1 MVSLQ
6 YRLPP
11 WLSSRVSG
19 VVFADLGFSCSHE
32 SNTSFLDVEEEGW
45 CLKLPCVVPD
55 DERTETWP
63 G

>member
-1 MVSLQ
+1 MVS
-6 YRLPP
+6 
-11 WLSSRVSG
+11 SKSD
-19 VVFADLGFSCSHE
+19 FARDFRADSIVAINADPCCSHE

-55 DERTETWP
+55 DERTDTWP

>member
-1 MVSLQ
+1 MVSLRSNFTRDFQ
-6 YRLPP
+6 VD
-11 WLSSRVSG
+11 SIVAIN
-19 VVFADLGFSCSHE
+19 ADLCCSHE

-45 CLKLPCVVPD
+45 CLKLPCCVPD

>member
-1 MVSLQ
+1 MVSLKSDFTRGFQ
-6 YRLPP
+6 VEPI
-11 WLSSRVSG
+11 VAIN
-19 VVFADLGFSCSHE
+19 ADLYCSHE